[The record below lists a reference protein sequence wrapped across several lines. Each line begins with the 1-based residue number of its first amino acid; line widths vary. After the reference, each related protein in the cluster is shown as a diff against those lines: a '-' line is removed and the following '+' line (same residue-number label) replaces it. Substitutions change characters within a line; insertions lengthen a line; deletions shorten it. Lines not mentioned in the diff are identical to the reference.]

1 MNLRIAIKEKISLIA
16 DVEQGFASGNEN
28 HTAIMVKLEGKF
40 N

>member
-1 MNLRIAIKEKISLIA
+1 MNLRIAIKEKINLIA

-28 HTAIMVKLEGKF
+28 HAAVMVKLEGKF